1 MKSHFRSAVRV
12 LVGMT
17 LTAAVGVG
25 SAQTPAQME
34 YERQQREYWRQQE
47 QQRQEQQRQQQI
59 MQENARR
66 QQEQSSRINAPAGQS
81 PGSYAPPAT
90 QGSAGGT
97 QGARGADP
105 TGGEAASAARA
116 MWEKRPALPP
126 DRNPLLGK
134 WTRPASTRTNSSDPF
149 AGVLAMAKGGLCE
162 VLFGGGV
169 FEFRPDRLM
178 GMDERTPAQELDRV
192 EYRGDA
198 KRVVVLPKTTFKLI
212 EFDFEGPDRINWA
225 SQKCVLVRVGAA
237 SSSASTRAPAAA
249 TSAAAAAAP
258 SGSSGVGGVLAI
270 SVGALSAE
278 KNSAAGRKFLVLKQ
292 DPQVALIHGGL
303 KSTPYAS
310 VAQNWVRACLA
321 KAPDCEKGARALQP
335 YIVGTATTDANGHAQ
350 PAALPAGRYWV
361 FGDAKVGDKRLMWH
375 ELVDLKGDRS
385 VTLDLRNATPVE

>member
-1 MKSHFRSAVRV
+1 MNSLYRTALRLLAGTAF
-12 LVGMT
+12 
-17 LTAAVGVG
+17 TAAVGVS
-25 SAQTPAQME
+25 SAQTPAQLE

-47 QQRQEQQRQQQI
+47 QQRQEQQRQQQL

-66 QQEQSSRINAPAGQS
+66 QQEESSRINAPTGQS
-81 PGSYAPPAT
+81 SGGYSSPAT
-90 QGSAGGT
+90 SGSSGGA
-97 QGARGADP
+97 QGARSDP
-105 TGGEAASAARA
+105 TGAQAASAARA
-116 MWEKRPALPP
+116 TWEKRPALPA

-134 WTRPASTRTNSSDPF
+134 WTRPPSTRANPSDPF
-149 AGVLAMAKGGLCE
+149 GAITAMAKGGLCE

-178 GMDERTPAQELDRV
+178 GMDERTSPQELDRV

-198 KRVVVLPKTTFKLI
+198 RRVIVLPKTTFKLI

-237 SSSASTRAPAAA
+237 SGSASTGAPAAA
-249 TSAAAAAAP
+249 STAAAAAP
-258 SGSSGVGGVLAI
+258 SGSSAAGGVLAI

-278 KNSAAGRKFLVLKQ
+278 KNGAAGRKFLVLKH
-292 DPQVALIHGGL
+292 DPQFALIKGGI

-310 VAQNWVRACLA
+310 VSQNWVRACLA

-335 YIVGTATTDANGHAQ
+335 YIVGTATTDANGHAP
-350 PAALPAGRYWV
+350 PAALPAGRYWI

-385 VTLDLRNATPVE
+385 VTLDLRNAKPVE

>member
-1 MKSHFRSAVRV
+1 
-12 LVGMT
+12 
-17 LTAAVGVG
+17 
-25 SAQTPAQME
+25 
-34 YERQQREYWRQQE
+34 
-47 QQRQEQQRQQQI
+47 
-59 MQENARR
+59 
-66 QQEQSSRINAPAGQS
+66 
-81 PGSYAPPAT
+81 
-90 QGSAGGT
+90 
-97 QGARGADP
+97 
-105 TGGEAASAARA
+105 

-134 WTRPASTRTNSSDPF
+134 WTRPASTRANSSDPF
-149 AGVLAMAKGGLCE
+149 AALAAMAKGGLCE

-169 FEFRPDRLM
+169 FEFRPDRLI
-178 GMDERTPAQELDRV
+178 GMDERTPPQELDRV

-225 SQKCVLVRVGAA
+225 SQKCVLVRVGTA

-258 SGSSGVGGVLAI
+258 SGSSGAGGVLAI

-292 DPQVALIHGGL
+292 DPQFALIQGGL

-310 VAQNWVRACLA
+310 VAQNWVQACVA

-375 ELVDLKGDRS
+375 ELVDLKAGNQS
-385 VTLDLRNATPVE
+385 LTLDQRNAKPVE

>member
-1 MKSHFRSAVRV
+1 M
-12 LVGMT
+12 
-17 LTAAVGVG
+17 
-25 SAQTPAQME
+25 
-34 YERQQREYWRQQE
+34 
-47 QQRQEQQRQQQI
+47 
-59 MQENARR
+59 
-66 QQEQSSRINAPAGQS
+66 
-81 PGSYAPPAT
+81 
-90 QGSAGGT
+90 
-97 QGARGADP
+97 
-105 TGGEAASAARA
+105 
-116 MWEKRPALPP
+116 
-126 DRNPLLGK
+126 
-134 WTRPASTRTNSSDPF
+134 
-149 AGVLAMAKGGLCE
+149 
-162 VLFGGGV
+162 
-169 FEFRPDRLM
+169 
-178 GMDERTPAQELDRV
+178 
-192 EYRGDA
+192 
-198 KRVVVLPKTTFKLI
+198 LPKTTFKLI

-258 SGSSGVGGVLAI
+258 SGSSGAGGVLAI

-361 FGDAKVGDKRLMWH
+361 FGDAKVGGQTTH
-375 ELVDLKGDRS
+375 V
-385 VTLDLRNATPVE
+385 A